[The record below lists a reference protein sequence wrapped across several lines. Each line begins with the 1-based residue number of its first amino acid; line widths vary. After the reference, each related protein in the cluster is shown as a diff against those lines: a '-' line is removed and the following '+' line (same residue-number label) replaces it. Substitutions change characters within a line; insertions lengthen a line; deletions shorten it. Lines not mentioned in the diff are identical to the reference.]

1 MVSESGM
8 TTSPT
13 VAVER
18 GFMQAANRLPTL
30 FSLEAEAYDLLAI
43 LEDGNLDFLQESEV
57 KAELALIDQMLMTKT
72 ESYVSVIRSL
82 ESMADARKAEAD
94 RLNARAKT
102 AQRHADFLRQRL
114 LDHMQTTVR
123 PRIETARFTLTF
135 RLNNP
140 SVNVINAADIPS
152 EFTRTTITVAPDKG
166 AILTHT
172 KATGEVVPGTLI
184 ERTPRLEIK

>member
-1 MVSESGM
+1 M

-13 VAVER
+13 VTVER

-123 PRIETARFTLTF
+123 PRIETARFTLTV